1 MSHHFDSPT
10 AIEDG
15 RLNLCDVYAFEGA
28 LGTTA
33 LVLTVNPDAGRSSP
47 TSFRSDAIYQFFV
60 DTRGGT
66 DPDLVLTVHFGP
78 PDEHGRQSAHVSH
91 VTGAARGERGHAAE
105 IGRGP
110 SDETFDL
117 VFPDGAPGRAWTG
130 LAADPFWGNGA
141 ALFAFLQAAAEGRY
155 SPEVFAAGGN
165 IFEGRNVTA
174 IVLEIPDALL
184 GFSRSSVWATI
195 HLHGHAPERQVSRM
209 GQPMLRPLFFNTP
222 GPETEEL
229 NAADP
234 SSDRARH
241 RQRLVAAATGLASLA
256 GHDSDVHARSIADA
270 FLPDVLGYT
279 PGEPVRFHPGGANG
293 RSLTDDAFGVAIAFV
308 TGQEIAG
315 SRAAAPTSPAFPYVG
330 RPDEETRTPL
340 AELFGLRPAGATPT
354 STREESARSA

>member
-1 MSHHFDSPT
+1 M
-10 AIEDG
+10 
-15 RLNLCDVYAFEGA
+15 
-28 LGTTA
+28 GTTA

-47 TSFRSDAIYQFFV
+47 TSFRSDAIYQFSV

-66 DPDLVLTVHFGP
+66 DPDLVLTVQFGA
-78 PDEHGRQSAHVSH
+78 PDEHGRQSA
-91 VTGAARGERGHAAE
+91 RGERGHAQE
-105 IGRGP
+105 ISLGRKN
-110 SDETFDL
+110 EIFDL
-117 VFPDGAPGRAWTG
+117 VFPDGSPGRGWAG

-209 GQPMLRPLFFNTP
+209 RQPMLRPLFFNTP
-222 GPETEEL
+222 GPETEQL
-229 NAADP
+229 NPADP
-234 SSDRARH
+234 SGDRARH
-241 RQRLVAAATGLASLA
+241 RRRLVAAATALASLT
-256 GHDSDVHARSIADA
+256 GQDSDVHARSVADA

-279 PGEPVRFHPGGANG
+279 AGELARFHPGVANG
-293 RSLTDDAFGVAIAFV
+293 MSLTDDAFGVAIAFV

-315 SRAAAPTSPAFPYVG
+315 SSAPAPTSPVFPYVG
-330 RPDEETRTPL
+330 RPDGTPGATRRT
-340 AELFGLRPAGATPT
+340 LRPAPGGSHPDER
-354 STREESARSA
+354 SWDSARPA